1 MKKGYPMPVH
11 VIVQDTTSL
20 KMNTHFEWRPILAV
34 KKVIAVWKQRY
45 GIALTRSNTV
55 AAS

>member
-1 MKKGYPMPVH
+1 MPVH

-34 KKVIAVWKQRY
+34 KKVRAVWNHRY

>member
-1 MKKGYPMPVH
+1 MKKGYPIPAH
-11 VIVQDTTSL
+11 VIIQDTTSL

-34 KKVIAVWKQRY
+34 KKVIAVWNQRY
-45 GIALTRSNTV
+45 GIPLTKSNAV